1 MEEHYAVFHEEL
13 RLTLGGREWL
23 PDDCESTAEVV
34 RKRRRYLMYPLDR
47 GKKTMRS
54 EGAKRSHRKVVKGR
68 G

>member
-1 MEEHYAVFHEEL
+1 MEEHCAVFHEEL

-34 RKRRRYLMYPLDR
+34 KERRYLMYPLDT
-47 GKKTMRS
+47 GKKTRRS
-54 EGAKRSHRKVVKGR
+54 EGAKRSHTKVFKGR